1 MQPMRTTSFTL
12 TDGQLA
18 SLMTLFSP
26 LMDAFVQKVADRV
39 RQLQEEAKPRYYSR
53 QEVSDLL
60 HVSLPTLHSMV
71 HAGVLTP
78 QRVGGRVL
86 FPAAAVD
93 EGIAS
98 GALRKSTWTKK
109 GGIK

>member
-1 MQPMRTTSFTL
+1 MRTTTFTL

-18 SLMTLFSP
+18 SLMNLFSP

-53 QEVSDLL
+53 QEVAELL
-60 HVSLPTLHSMV
+60 HVSLPTI
-71 HAGVLTP
+71 HAMMNAGALTP
-78 QRVGGRVL
+78 QRLGGRVL
-86 FPAAAVD
+86 FSAAAVE
-93 EGIAS
+93 EGIAA
-98 GALRKSTWTKK
+98 GTLKKGTWTKK